1 LATTSTMPQLLTI
14 DQLAEQLS
22 VSVRHVRRLVAE
34 RRVPFLKVFKFVR
47 FDPNAIAEWLDRN
60 RVAGRALWGGR
71 PDVAQYDRV
80 MAVTI
85 DELARRAGAVVDEV
99 ARTRLRTVI
108 TDHGRP
114 VAAIV
119 PLDELDD
126 GTEEL
131 AGRLVHRGEFAALR
145 PEGRSVVDEFLAD
158 RRREAADEDA
168 R

>member
-1 LATTSTMPQLLTI
+1 
-14 DQLAEQLS
+14 
-22 VSVRHVRRLVAE
+22 
-34 RRVPFLKVFKFVR
+34 
-47 FDPNAIAEWLDRN
+47 
-60 RVAGRALWGGR
+60 
-71 PDVAQYDRV
+71 

-126 GTEEL
+126 GPEEL
-131 AGRLVHRGEFAALR
+131 AGRLVHRGEFAALP